1 MPAVRKLRRQNREEE
16 TLLLLLLLLLPE
28 VAVVAEGEV
37 VRLLLLVAMMVGKP
51 LQEMMVE
58 VEGRRL
64 EGRPEKERRELAGL
78 SLWPTPPSA
87 VGVSRVASA
96 ASFNGRDQDFD
107 LDPFQFVF

>member
-1 MPAVRKLRRQNREEE
+1 MPAVRSLRRQNRAEE

-28 VAVVAEGEV
+28 VAVVAEV

-64 EGRPEKERRELAGL
+64 EERPEKERRELAGL

-96 ASFNGRDQDFD
+96 ASFNGQDQDFN
-107 LDPFQFVF
+107 LDPF